1 MSARAFCACVGI
13 TLVVV
18 FLMFAA
24 GFRPPPVARE
34 ATAAT
39 TAAPPARDEPAPEES
54 AEEENVGTD
63 YRLGVFPFLPAL
75 TLDRVFAPATADLG
89 ASLGR
94 TVHFRTKPNFE
105 GFAEALAGGTYDF
118 IFVHPFFYVTAADK
132 HGYVPMARL
141 RDPLVVA
148 VLVREDSAIQNLGD
162 MAGRTLGLPPK
173 LSAVSEIMLGE
184 LENSE
189 MVPGR
194 DLPISHF
201 QSKMSCVHA
210 VVMGSIDACGLPR
223 FALAHLELGPSERLR
238 VVHESAPYPSLVFA
252 AHPRV
257 PAADRERVRARI
269 LGWETSSSGGD
280 LLAAGKWS
288 GFVAATDEDYDPIRR
303 LDRERR
309 KFSNRQ

>member
-1 MSARAFCACVGI
+1 MSARAFSACVAV

-18 FLMFAA
+18 FVTFAT
-24 GFRPPPVARE
+24 GFRAPPAARE

-39 TAAPPARDEPAPEES
+39 TAASPDRAERARDERF
-54 AEEENVGTD
+54 GTD

-75 TLDRVFAPATADLG
+75 TLDRVFAPVIADLG
-89 ASLGR
+89 SALGR

-105 GFAEALAGGTYDF
+105 GFAGALADGTYDF

-132 HGYVPMARL
+132 FGYVPMARL
-141 RDPLVVA
+141 RDPLAVA
-148 VLVREDSAIQNLGD
+148 VLVREDSAIQNIGD

-173 LSAVSEIMLGE
+173 LAAVSEIMLGE
-184 LENSE
+184 LESRG
-189 MVPGR
+189 MAPGR
-194 DLPISHF
+194 DLPIRHF
-201 QSKMSCVHA
+201 QSKMSCLHA

-223 FALAHLELGPSERLR
+223 FALSHLELGRSERLR

-257 PAADRERVRARI
+257 PAADRERLQTRI
-269 LGWETSSSGGD
+269 LGWETSSSGGA

-288 GFVAATDEDYDPIRR
+288 GFVAARNEDYDPIRR

-309 KFSNRQ
+309 KFSERQ